1 MEGYGFC
8 AEFTHD
14 VVRILCILH
23 FFRMSR
29 QLQEVETSLRI
40 SWREDLS
47 LGSIFPWLR
56 GADESIRRRR
66 SACRRSCD
74 VLPCCSGPR
83 TPLLKAVDWSGRAG
97 RYQQSLWEFQGRRR
111 LSSSSTPHR
120 RPRRRAREPRGSGAL
135 AIAVFHR
142 EREAHIPVLTSCGML
157 ANLSWIDAYNFARVN
172 PGQASAALLLA
183 WPLFVAFAAVLVVLS
198 PVIFPGAMLASYLL
212 GAHERAGHR
221 EAQAQGEHRRGRDLR
236 RDVP

>member
-8 AEFTHD
+8 VELYTHD

-40 SWREDLS
+40 SRREDLS

-111 LSSSSTPHR
+111 LSSSSTPHH

-135 AIAVFHR
+135 AIAVFRR
-142 EREAHIPVLTSCGML
+142 EREARIPVLTSCPACWPTSAGSTRIISR
-157 ANLSWIDAYNFARVN
+157 ASI
-172 PGQASAALLLA
+172 PGRLPPPCCWHGRSS
-183 WPLFVAFAAVLVVLS
+183 S
-198 PVIFPGAMLASYLL
+198 PSPRCWWSC
-212 GAHERAGHR
+212 
-221 EAQAQGEHRRGRDLR
+221 RR
-236 RDVP
+236 